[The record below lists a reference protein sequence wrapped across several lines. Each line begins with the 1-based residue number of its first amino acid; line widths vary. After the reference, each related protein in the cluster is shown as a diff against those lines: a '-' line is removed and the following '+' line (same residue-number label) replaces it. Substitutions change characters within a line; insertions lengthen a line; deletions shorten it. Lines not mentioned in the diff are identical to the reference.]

1 MAGTFN
7 QKLSDN
13 LLPWVTLGYII
24 GSALTL
30 ALPPPDRSLFLIP
43 FFLTCPLLGLFFSRR
58 LRSFFGPTACVAIFF
73 LLGVTLTNNALKG
86 PHFKNHIANLITAS
100 QEATIVGTIS
110 TMVEYNGEKSKF
122 TMVAEEILPH
132 SLHEQSTQFQP
143 TCGKL
148 QLAVRHDLTD
158 SFQPGMKIMAIATLS
173 PPRNFQTP
181 GAFNYKFYL
190 AEKAIYTTGWIKSPI
205 SILHLEDKSPS
216 WWTQVRFTPQRIRQK
231 IAKFLYTHCSK
242 TNCGLYQ
249 ALLIGYRGNIP
260 LPILEQFK
268 NAGTMHLLAI
278 SGLHL
283 GLLGG
288 IIALL
293 LTFIGKRSQWLL
305 LHTHVSTLAVCLTLP
320 LLFIYCLIA
329 GANAPVLRAFLMAA
343 LTLYALLIRR
353 RKSLIHLIAAAALL
367 MLFYKPLALATASFQ
382 LSFAAILAIAVIIP
396 QLPLSSVDKQ
406 VQEGKRFSLSRLM
419 LSLLFVSCAATLGTL
434 PIMLFHFNQIS
445 LVGPLMNLLLE
456 PLLCLWALPAGL
468 LAIPFMQPAPDLALL
483 ILNIGQAGLWLAE
496 KSVAAIA
503 VFPFSSVWTITPTYY
518 EIILFYV
525 LIALCLHGGF
535 RQKYAFRAV
544 SIISISSLLMLSFT
558 ASFWYP
564 QHTGETTI
572 HYLDIGQGNATLLQ
586 LPDGKN
592 ILIDGGGTHSKRFNI
607 GRSVIAPFLRKQR
620 IWHLDSILISHP
632 DSDHFNGIPFLLR
645 QFSPDTLYINGQEEK
660 DDKPYQ
666 TLLSVAK
673 QQNITIIKGNTGDII
688 SASEQ
693 WELSCLGM
701 RGLLDDRKQWSS
713 NEQSL
718 VFILRHGSRSF
729 FFPGDIPATA
739 ENIVLTHH
747 QNLATDVLLASHH
760 GSITS
765 SSPAFIKTTHPHL
778 ILVSSG
784 ATRKGIHPHS
794 QHMKHWKKQKIPV
807 LVTALDGT
815 ITCTTNG
822 KSIQVRTFSGK
833 KMAFSREN

>member
-1 MAGTFN
+1 
-7 QKLSDN
+7 
-13 LLPWVTLGYII
+13 V
-24 GSALTL
+24 
-30 ALPPPDRSLFLIP
+30 
-43 FFLTCPLLGLFFSRR
+43 GLFFSKQLR
-58 LRSFFGPTACVAIFF
+58 LSCGPTACVALFF
-73 LLGVTLTNNALKG
+73 LLGITFTSNELKG
-86 PHFKNHIANLITAS
+86 PHSENHIANLITKS
-100 QEATIVGTIS
+100 QKATIVGTIS

-122 TMVAEEILPH
+122 TVVAEEILPH
-132 SLHEQSTQFQP
+132 LSNKQPTKFQA

-148 QLAVRHDLTD
+148 QLAIRHDLTGD
-158 SFQPGMKIMAIATLS
+158 FQPGMKIIAVATLS

-190 AEKAIYTTGWIKSPI
+190 AEKGIYTTGWIKSSA
-205 SILHLEDKSPS
+205 SILRLAGNNPS
-216 WWTQVRFTPQRIRQK
+216 LWRKARFTPQRIRQN
-231 IAKFLYTHCSK
+231 IANFLYTHLDR
-242 TNCGLYQ
+242 TTCGLYQ

-260 LPILEQFK
+260 LQMLEQFK

-288 IIALL
+288 ITALL

-305 LHTHVSTLAVCLTLP
+305 LHTHVPTLAVCLTLP
-320 LLFIYCLIA
+320 LLFTYSLIA

-343 LTLYALLIRR
+343 LTLYALLLRR
-353 RKSLIHLIAAAALL
+353 RKNLMHLIGAAALL
-367 MLFYKPLALATASFQ
+367 MLCYKPLALATASFQ
-382 LSFAAILAIAVIIP
+382 LSFTAIIAIAVIFP
-396 QLPLSSVDKQ
+396 KLSLSSGEKQ
-406 VQEGKRFSLSRLM
+406 LQKGKRFSLIKLI
-419 LSLLFVSCAATLGTL
+419 LSLFIVSCAATLGTL

-483 ILNIGQAGLWLAE
+483 ILKFGQAGLWLAE

-503 VFPFSSVWTITPTYY
+503 VFPFSSLWTITPTYY
-518 EIILFYV
+518 EIIFYYV
-525 LIALCLHGGF
+525 IIALCLQGGF
-535 RQKYAFRAV
+535 RQQYGFRAIV
-544 SIISISSLLMLSFT
+544 VAIMSSLLMLSFT
-558 ASFWYP
+558 SSLWHP
-564 QHTGETTI
+564 RQSKETTI

-586 LPDGKN
+586 LPDGKK
-592 ILIDGGGTHSKRFNI
+592 ILIDGGGAHSQRFNI

-620 IWHLDSILISHP
+620 IWHLESILISHP

-645 QFSPDTLYINGQEEK
+645 QFSPNTLYINGQEER

-666 TLLSVAK
+666 ALLSVAK
-673 QQNITIIKGNTGDII
+673 QQNIAIIKGTAEDII
-688 SASEQ
+688 SATKQ
-693 WELSCLGM
+693 YTLSCLGM
-701 RGLLDDRKQWSS
+701 RGLLDAHKQWSS

-718 VFILRHGSRSF
+718 VFFLHHGSRSF
-729 FFPGDIPATA
+729 LFPGDIPAAA
-739 ENIVLTHH
+739 ENILLTHH
-747 QNLATDVLLASHH
+747 QALTVDVLLASHH

-765 SSPAFIKTTHPHL
+765 NNTAFIETTHPQL

-794 QHMKHWKKQKIPV
+794 QHMRHWEKQKIPV
-807 LVTALDGT
+807 LITASDGT

-822 KSIQVRTFSGK
+822 KSLQASTYTGK
-833 KMAFSREN
+833 KMEFPREDE